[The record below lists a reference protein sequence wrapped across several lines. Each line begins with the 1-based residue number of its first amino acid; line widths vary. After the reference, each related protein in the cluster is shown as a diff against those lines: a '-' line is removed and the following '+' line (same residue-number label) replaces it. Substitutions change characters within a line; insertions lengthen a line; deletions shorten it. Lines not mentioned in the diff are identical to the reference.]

1 MDNGVPDEHEQQMG
15 LSKGETTEEAEVHI
29 TETKSH
35 ESLKTASVVEVIE
48 TNSEDAP
55 RSRPLSDMKGRN
67 KRLFG
72 SVLSSLGKTQSFK
85 RRVDVNSMEVDEAPG
100 ASPGT
105 AERVERDIRK
115 EELQKKR
122 LLERK
127 KRERERQEKQL
138 RETACYLTTE
148 TLPSIVY
155 LPKVLSAS
163 EQRVIKNQL
172 QELGVAIRP
181 DEFPHLFE

>member
-1 MDNGVPDEHEQQMG
+1 
-15 LSKGETTEEAEVHI
+15 
-29 TETKSH
+29 
-35 ESLKTASVVEVIE
+35 
-48 TNSEDAP
+48 
-55 RSRPLSDMKGRN
+55 
-67 KRLFG
+67 
-72 SVLSSLGKTQSFK
+72 
-85 RRVDVNSMEVDEAPG
+85 MEVDEAPG
-100 ASPGT
+100 TSPGT
-105 AERVERDIRK
+105 AERVERDLRK